1 MDGLDECDGP
11 YAQALIQDYCWV
23 ERVTETEGEASV
35 RQLVQRVRDEL
46 DIMRDLLAEI
56 DRSHVTY
63 RKRAVQRAQ
72 LCCCPTARP
81 RGGSASCCGITRRPF
96 SARRNCLTQMT
107 AR

>member
-1 MDGLDECDGP
+1 MDECDGP
-11 YAQALIQDYCWV
+11 YAQALIQDYCRV

-63 RKRAVQRAQ
+63 RKPAVQRPS

-81 RGGSASCCGITRRPF
+81 RADQRAAAVLRGDRSAPGGIV
-96 SARRNCLTQMT
+96 
-107 AR
+107 